1 MSCTK
6 ITMINVNVSNSYH
19 LHWFHVTIPSK
30 TQVLSPKEQF
40 FPKGDKRGGDLFKD
54 PSLQS
59 GVSSTHFFVDLDQDT
74 QEVIPVKGEQSVSPQ
89 NNFIQYNS
97 VLFFSVAWFMHIF
110 FYIKSAWI
118 FGVPLLQCL
127 QLPK

>member
-1 MSCTK
+1 MIMFCAK
-6 ITMINVNVSNSYH
+6 ITMINVNVSFSLNFIYIDFIQQF
-19 LHWFHVTIPSK
+19 LH
-30 TQVLSPKEQF
+30 TQVLSPKEEF
-40 FPKGDKRGGDLFKD
+40 FPKGDERGGDLFED

-59 GVSSTHFFVDLDQDT
+59 GVSSTHFLVDLDQDT

-110 FYIKSAWI
+110 FLY
-118 FGVPLLQCL
+118 
-127 QLPK
+127 

>member
-1 MSCTK
+1 MIMFCAK
-6 ITMINVNVSNSYH
+6 ITMINVNVSFSLNSFTLISYNN
-19 LHWFHVTIPSK
+19 SSN
-30 TQVLSPKEQF
+30 TQVLSLEEEF
-40 FPKGDKRGGDLFKD
+40 FPKGDERGGDLFED

-59 GVSSTHFFVDLDQDT
+59 GVSSTHFLVDLDQDT

-110 FYIKSAWI
+110 FLY
-118 FGVPLLQCL
+118 
-127 QLPK
+127 